1 MANKVAIVTDST
13 ALMPNHLVE
22 QYQIH
27 VAPQVLIWGEV
38 SYKDGIDIQPEE
50 FYSRLANDPVMPTT
64 SQVPVGTMKQIFSDL
79 AGQGHDILA
88 ILISDKLSGTIA
100 SAVQAKEM
108 LPDVRVEIVNSG
120 SVAMA
125 MGFHVLAAAR
135 ALEQGAD
142 LLEAKAVA
150 EQARDTTGIFLTVET
165 LEFLHRGGRIGGGAR
180 FLGTALNIKPI
191 LEVKDGRVEALERI
205 RTRRKALRRVTDLT
219 LEAIGERRP
228 VRLATLHAKSP
239 DEAQAILDQAV
250 QACDPV
256 ETFMSE
262 LSPVVGAHTGPGT
275 IGLVYQ
281 AGM

>member
-13 ALMPNHLVE
+13 ALMPSHLVE
-22 QYQIH
+22 QYAIR
-27 VAPQVLIWGEV
+27 VAPQVLIWGDV
-38 SYKDGIDIQPEE
+38 SFNDGIDIQPEE
-50 FYSRLANDPVMPTT
+50 FYSRLATDAVMPTT
-64 SQVPVGTMKQIFSDL
+64 SQVPVGKMKQIFSDL
-79 AGQGHDILA
+79 ADQGYDILA

-100 SAVQAKEM
+100 SAVQAKEL
-108 LPDVRVEIVNSG
+108 LPGVRVEIVNSY
-120 SVAMA
+120 SVAMG

-142 LLEAKAVA
+142 LMECKVVA
-150 EQARDTTGIFLTVET
+150 EQARDTTGIYLTVET

-191 LEVKDGRVEALERI
+191 LEIRDGRVEALERI
-205 RTRRKALRRVTDLT
+205 RTRKKALNRVTQLT
-219 LEAIGERRP
+219 LEAIGDRRP

-239 DEAQAILDQAV
+239 DEARAILDQAA

-275 IGLVYQ
+275 IGIVYQ